1 MQQETF
7 MTRYFF
13 YATLLYLLFVIYG
26 SLVPLDFKYM
36 PLNEALDQFRGLRY
50 HNLGIGSSA
59 DWGTNFLLL
68 IPLAFS
74 WFALLTKNAR
84 PFTKIFLFIFIWL
97 ACFLLAVAVEFT
109 QFFFPSRTTSINDII
124 AQSSGAFIGCI
135 AGWIFGQRFMEWL
148 QQWHQEAVINSL
160 YRYLQIYLLG
170 LFLYA
175 VLPMDLT
182 LSPIEL
188 YHKWNEGRIILLPF
202 GNSKTSLIE
211 NIYQWSSEALLW
223 LPVPLLW
230 QRTRRLTQ
238 FQLYQRLFIAAL
250 VIEFFQL
257 FVYSRVTDI
266 TDILLALLGGGIG
279 IQLTKYFSITYP
291 VAPIQTRFQI
301 LSSESRW
308 WVALFCLV
316 WFVLLMAIF
325 WYPFNFDIDSALI
338 SERTNSFFKLP
349 FYSYYYGSEFRAAT
363 EVFHKILFFIPLG
376 CAFAFISWS
385 YRFRTFS
392 RFVSYFGIAL
402 AALAIEAGQLLLP
415 KKNTDLTD
423 WVLEFTGGVIG
434 FVVVKQLLNNR
445 YSQKLKR
452 ESKRSTIVVRS
463 LSGRIEQET
472 PADFSCHSG
481 NYKDNQVTE
490 CRVNAIK
497 ASKLQLWMMLVI
509 CVSILALSL
518 FSLSKLSFIPY
529 NLRELISGQNA
540 WLRRFGLSF
549 ALFWCLGFPV
559 WYLDRILTS
568 KRENPW
574 YCWTGVGVHSFVAW
588 PLIRLSAPLESIHDI
603 VGYPILTSIPTELE
617 LFLRL
622 MALFG
627 IFSLLLFGA
636 VMMVNS
642 LLGCY
647 RHLFKYYVTG
657 FVSFIILLP
666 IYYWAVVLVA
676 ATDNIIEL
684 LPDEGRSWWTFLM
697 ALYIFLISFIGSSCS
712 ALLALKQWPKLIWL
726 LLAGFV
732 SYPLGYLLLQW
743 GTEQFIMKYGVVFS
757 ALQFLFSTDR
767 NHYVVNE
774 ILKLRFYFAHT
785 ALILMI
791 VITQFPQ
798 WRMIHQHQK
807 AKTSGK
813 ARGLKM

>member
-13 YATLLYLLFVIYG
+13 YATMLYLLFVIYG

-36 PLNEALDQFRGLRY
+36 PLNEALDQFRSLRY
-50 HNLGIGSSA
+50 HNLGIDSSA

-74 WFALLTKNAR
+74 WFAFLTKNAR

-124 AQSSGAFIGCI
+124 AQSLGAFIGCI
-135 AGWIFGQRFMEWL
+135 AGWFFGQRFMAWL

-160 YRYLQIYLLG
+160 DRYLQIYLFG

-175 VLPMDLT
+175 VLPLDLT

-202 GNSKTSLIE
+202 GNPKTRFVE

-238 FQLYQRLFIAAL
+238 FQIYQRLFLAAL

-279 IQLTKYFSITYP
+279 IQITKYFSSTSA
-291 VAPIQTRFQI
+291 VAPTQTSFQI

-308 WVALFCLV
+308 WGALFCLV

-325 WYPFNFDIDSALI
+325 WYPFNFDIDAALI
-338 SERTNSFFKLP
+338 SERTNSFFKIP

-376 CAFAFISWS
+376 SAFAFISWGYS
-385 YRFRTFS
+385 FRTFS
-392 RFVSYFGIAL
+392 RFVSYFCIVL
-402 AALAIEAGQLLLP
+402 AALTIEAGQLLLP

-423 WVLEFTGGVIG
+423 WVLEVTGGVIG
-434 FVVVKQLLNNR
+434 FVVVKQLLNKR

-452 ESKRSTIVVRS
+452 DSNRSSIAVRS
-463 LSGRIEQET
+463 ISGRIERET
-472 PADFSCHSG
+472 PADFNYHSG
-481 NYKDNQVTE
+481 NYKVNQVID
-490 CRVNAIK
+490 CRVPAMK
-497 ASKLQLWMMLVI
+497 TPKLQLWMMLMI
-509 CVSILALSL
+509 CVSILALAL
-518 FSLSKLSFIPY
+518 FFLSKLSFIPY
-529 NLRELISGQNA
+529 NIRELISGQYA
-540 WLRRFGLSF
+540 WLHRFGLSS
-549 ALFWCLGFPV
+549 AIFWCLGFPV
-559 WYLDRILTS
+559 WFLARVLTS
-568 KRENPW
+568 KQENLW
-574 YCWTGVGVHSFVAW
+574 YCWTGVGVHSVVAW

-603 VGYPILTSIPTELE
+603 VGFPILTNIPTELE

-622 MALFG
+622 MAIFG

-657 FVSFIILLP
+657 FVSFIILFP
-666 IYYWAVVLVA
+666 IYYWGVVLGA

-684 LPDEGRSWWTFLM
+684 LPDEGRSWWTLLI
-697 ALYIFLISFIGSSCS
+697 ALYIFLIAFIGSAYS
-712 ALLALKQWPKLIWL
+712 ALLALKQWHKLIWI
-726 LLAGFV
+726 LLAGFI
-732 SYPLGYLLLQW
+732 SYPFGYLLMKW

-757 ALQFLFSTDR
+757 ALQFLFSADR
-767 NHYVVNE
+767 NHYVVDE
-774 ILKLRFYFAHT
+774 VLKLRFYSAHT
-785 ALILMI
+785 AFILLII
-791 VITQFPQ
+791 FTQFPQ
-798 WRMIHQHQK
+798 WLVIHHQK
-807 AKTSGK
+807 K
-813 ARGLKM
+813 LK